1 MSLPPQFLDEI
12 RARVPL
18 SRVIGRKVVWDQRR
32 SNQAKGDWW
41 APCPFHGEKTASF
54 HVDDQKGF
62 YYCFGCHAK
71 GDALTFLREAE
82 GMGFLEAV
90 ELLASEA
97 GLQMPERDPR
107 AVQRADRRSQL
118 GDVMEQAAR
127 WFRLQLG
134 TGAAQAARDYLSR
147 RGLDEAACEAFGIGF
162 APDQRQGLFNALRTK
177 GVDQALIV
185 EAGLA
190 AKPDDGGAPFDRF
203 RGRITFPI
211 RDGRGRCIAF
221 GGRAMDPNARAKY
234 LNSPET
240 PLFDKGRNL
249 YNIGPARAAVAKGR
263 PLIVAEGYMDV
274 IALVRAGFEGAVAPL
289 GTAIT
294 EDQLRLMWRISPE
307 PVIALDGDDAGL
319 RAAMRLIDLAL
330 PMTGPGQALRFAF
343 LPQGQ
348 DPDDLIGAKGA
359 GAMSA
364 VLDEARPLVDLL
376 WRRETDGRVFDSP
389 ERRAALDKALGD
401 AIAKIPDKDTRDHYF
416 AALKSLKW
424 DLFGQR
430 RRDTA
435 PAAHP
440 GRDSWQ
446 PGRGKGKGQGYLPV
460 QPSAPARASRL
471 SSPGAGEHEADALIE
486 AMVLAIC
493 ATHPDLIAPVESRLE
508 RLEPQDSDRAAL
520 VHDLLSGTQSQA
532 GQRALESVLTDPHV
546 KAAPAIVRP
555 HDGDAASGILANAL
569 DRIESRRAARE
580 EIARAEAEIEGMA
593 DEGLTW
599 RMAQSA
605 RARQQADHPS
615 LADLSDLGEDSE
627 SYRAVLEA
635 ALKNEI
641 WRKPRR

>member
-18 SRVIGRKVVWDQRR
+18 SRVIGRKVTWDLRR

-107 AVQRADRRSQL
+107 QVQRADRRSEL
-118 GDVMEQAAR
+118 VEVMEQAVR
-127 WFRLQLG
+127 WFRMQLG
-134 TGAAQAARDYLSR
+134 MAAAEQARAYLAR
-147 RGLDEAACEAFGIGF
+147 RGLDPAACEQFGIGF
-162 APDQRQGLFNALRTK
+162 APDQRQGLFNALRSK
-177 GVDQALIV
+177 GIAEALIV

-190 AKPDDGGAPFDRF
+190 AKPDGGGAPFDRF
-203 RGRITFPI
+203 RGRIIFPI

-240 PLFDKGRNL
+240 ALFDKGRNL
-249 YNIGPARAAVAKGR
+249 YNAGPARAAVAKGK
-263 PLIVAEGYMDV
+263 PLVVAEGYMDV

-307 PVIALDGDDAGL
+307 PVIALDGDSAGL

-343 LPQGQ
+343 LPQGL
-348 DPDDLIGAKGA
+348 DPDDLIRARGA
-359 GAMSA
+359 GAMAA

-376 WRRETDGRVFDSP
+376 WRRETEGRVFDSP
-389 ERRAALDKALGD
+389 ERRAALDKALGE
-401 AIAKIPDKDTRDHYF
+401 AVARIPDKDTRDHYF
-416 AALKSLKW
+416 ATLKNLKW
-424 DLFGQR
+424 ELFGNR
-430 RRDTA
+430 RRDAAQARPAQAGWQPRGMRPALPVA
-435 PAAHP
+435 PAAP
-440 GRDSWQ
+440 T
-446 PGRGKGKGQGYLPV
+446 
-460 QPSAPARASRL
+460 RASRL
-471 SSPGAGEHEADALIE
+471 SSPEAGEHDAELLIE

-493 ATHPDLIAPVESRLE
+493 ATHPDLIGPVESRLE
-508 RLEPQDSDRAAL
+508 RLEPQDPDRAAL
-520 VHDLLSGTQSQA
+520 IHDLLSGTPSQA
-532 GQRALESVLTDPHV
+532 GQRALESILAEPHV
-546 KAAPAIVRP
+546 RAAPAILRP
-555 HDGDAASGILANAL
+555 HDGDAAAGILANAL
-569 DRIESRRAARE
+569 DRIEARRAARE
-580 EIARAEAEIEGMA
+580 EIARAEAEIQGLA

-615 LADLSDLGEDSE
+615 LADLSDLGEDSDAF
-627 SYRAVLEA
+627 RAILDA